1 MVWRSARAAV
11 GCAWGLCCAVA
22 REPLAAR
29 SRRMDDRLATH
40 VGLHDHVD
48 PTPERLCAAVRYADH
63 HARDSPDGR
72 RAVDQWTRTVAP
84 VAADSLRV
92 AVCHSLDP
100 ARADQRWRTIAA
112 VHRDSRGA
120 GNLPAMLGDES
131 PQGGADLVMGETL
144 LGRGALASLGEE
156 VADDAEDD
164 RPDHDISPRPALTD
178 H

>member
-29 SRRMDDRLATH
+29 SRKMDDRLATH

-48 PTPERLCAAVRYADH
+48 HAPERLRAAVRYADH

-72 RAVDQWTRTVAP
+72 RAVGHWTWTRTVAP
-84 VAADSLRV
+84 VAADSLRI
-92 AVCHSLDP
+92 AVCHALDP
-100 ARADQRWRTIAA
+100 ARADHPCRTIAA

-120 GNLPAMLGDES
+120 GNLPAMVGDES
-131 PQGGADLVMGETL
+131 PQGGAGRVLGETL
-144 LGRGALASLGEE
+144 QGGGALA
-156 VADDAEDD
+156 
-164 RPDHDISPRPALTD
+164 
-178 H
+178 